1 MISEPL
7 NGFAPIENISL
18 KCLKVD
24 ELGQNHAGA
33 CQVPIVMLLI
43 IYVAFLFYRVYT
55 SSMIPH
61 KLFMKWR
68 ICTGSSFCKSNFLR
82 KRAYKELI
90 FLDSRGRLFVLGLY

>member
-18 KCLKVD
+18 ECLKVG

-43 IYVAFLFYRVYT
+43 IYVAYYFIEFILL
-55 SSMIPH
+55 P
-61 KLFMKWR
+61 
-68 ICTGSSFCKSNFLR
+68 
-82 KRAYKELI
+82 
-90 FLDSRGRLFVLGLY
+90 